1 MDVDTMATL
10 FALLTV
16 AADVAVVGI
25 ALIAVIDRDGS
36 RGMRP
41 AMIETLGPS
50 ALWLAF
56 LVALTAT
63 LGSLYLS
70 EVAHFVPCELCWYQ
84 RIAMYPLAPILLVAA
99 YRHDAGVWRYVVPV
113 AAIGAAISIY
123 HYQLER
129 FPEQGSAS
137 CSPEAPCTVVWIWKF
152 HFISIPLM
160 ALSAFALI
168 VALTLVARA
177 ADRLDTDDDP
187 ARLAGHSGAV
197 QPPEVDGRRR

>member
-16 AADVAVVGI
+16 AADIAVVGI
-25 ALIAVIDRDGS
+25 AVVAIFDRDGS
-36 RGMRP
+36 RGVRS

-70 EVAHFVPCELCWYQ
+70 EIAHFVPCELCWYQ
-84 RIAMYPLAPILLVAA
+84 RIAMYPLVPILLVAA
-99 YRHDAGVWRYVVPV
+99 YRRDAGVWRYVVPV

-129 FPEQGSAS
+129 FPEQASSS

-152 HFISIPLM
+152 HFISIPFM

-168 VALTLVARA
+168 VALVLVARSGE
-177 ADRLDTDDDP
+177 RLDTADDA
-187 ARLAGHSGAV
+187 ARLSEPSGAV
-197 QPPEVDGRRR
+197 DASEIDGRRR

>member
-1 MDVDTMATL
+1 MATL
-10 FALLTV
+10 FSLLTV

-25 ALIAVIDRDGS
+25 ALIAVVDRDGS

-70 EVAHFVPCELCWYQ
+70 EAAHFVPCELCWYQ

-152 HFISIPLM
+152 HFISIPFM

-168 VALTLVARA
+168 VALVLIAKSGSP
-177 ADRLDTDDDP
+177 LDGTDDA
-187 ARLAGHSGAV
+187 ARLTGHSDAV
-197 QPPEVDGRRR
+197 SASEIDGRRR

>member
-10 FALLTV
+10 FALFTV

-41 AMIETLGPS
+41 AVIETLGPS

-84 RIAMYPLAPILLVAA
+84 RIAMYPLAP
-99 YRHDAGVWRYVVPV
+99 
-113 AAIGAAISIY
+113 
-123 HYQLER
+123 
-129 FPEQGSAS
+129 
-137 CSPEAPCTVVWIWKF
+137 
-152 HFISIPLM
+152 
-160 ALSAFALI
+160 
-168 VALTLVARA
+168 
-177 ADRLDTDDDP
+177 
-187 ARLAGHSGAV
+187 
-197 QPPEVDGRRR
+197 